1 MYIVYVP
8 KKKEWE
14 REWKRDKRDI
24 ESEKR
29 IDLIKKKEK

>member
-14 REWKRDKRDI
+14 REWERDKRDI